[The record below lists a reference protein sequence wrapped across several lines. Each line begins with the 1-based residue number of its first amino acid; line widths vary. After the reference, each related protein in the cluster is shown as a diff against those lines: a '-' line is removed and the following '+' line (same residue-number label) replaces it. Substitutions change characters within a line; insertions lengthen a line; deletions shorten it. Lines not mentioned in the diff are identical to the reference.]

1 MSTSIS
7 TLKRL
12 LLILCGAAVAT
23 YIVSLNMENHF
34 ISCKSSWISN
44 EFFFAIVCGVFAS
57 LFVVIVCEYIKYK
70 QQKLSM
76 ENAIF
81 MYYGNLYGQFLII
94 RGNCQRALNG
104 NEVVADNLIQYSCE
118 NAMMLTDTIASLD
131 YCVFNKKNKVKN
143 ILSHFRID
151 NHLLIKNILTEFTF
165 LRIAIREDSKRL
177 VLQGKREIVTS
188 DCPKVNETLNRIVDR
203 SIAVLIYLDQQISQL
218 NEEFKNRYNW
228 DSVKNTLNDY
238 QTNYSTLSLDDYLQ
252 KKIETL

>member
-1 MSTSIS
+1 
-7 TLKRL
+7 
-12 LLILCGAAVAT
+12 
-23 YIVSLNMENHF
+23 
-34 ISCKSSWISN
+34 
-44 EFFFAIVCGVFAS
+44 
-57 LFVVIVCEYIKYK
+57 
-70 QQKLSM
+70 M